1 MSPEY
6 KQPAEEERHEMVV
19 DQLREL
25 TRRVEK
31 AERRVTQ
38 VENALCAVAREAGEV
53 SVSHACN
60 RCEKSLLIVRSG
72 SMRCPRCNYS
82 RSM

>member
-6 KQPAEEERHEMVV
+6 KPPAEGERRQLVV

-25 TRRVEK
+25 TRRVET

-38 VENALCAVAREAGEV
+38 VENALCAVARETSDV

-60 RCEKSLLIVRSG
+60 RCEKSLLIVQNG

>member
-6 KQPAEEERHEMVV
+6 RRPVEEERRELVV
-19 DQLREL
+19 EQLRDLTNRLEL
-25 TRRVEK
+25 
-31 AERRVTQ
+31 AERRITQ
-38 VENALCAVAREAGEV
+38 VENALCEVAREAGGV

-60 RCEKSLLIVRSG
+60 RCEKSLLIVQNG
-72 SMRCPRCNYS
+72 TMRCPRCNYS